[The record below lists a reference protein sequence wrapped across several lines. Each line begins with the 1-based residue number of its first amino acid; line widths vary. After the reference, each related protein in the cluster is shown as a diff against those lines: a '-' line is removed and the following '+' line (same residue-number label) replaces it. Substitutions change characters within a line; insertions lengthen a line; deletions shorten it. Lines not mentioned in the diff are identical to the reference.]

1 MNSLSRKVLCT
12 ITAVLVAFIIVC
24 INCYADTISY
34 DASADGEGNR
44 VTVTL
49 ESDDSGEYGVTVS
62 GSGAMKDYGEW
73 DAPDELLGKTISS
86 VTVEEGVTYIGDN
99 FMNTFSVDSGSMSSV
114 KLPDSLIEIGSGSFK
129 GCSNV
134 NSIVIPSNVQKIGEE
149 AFWLD
154 VLENDRTITIN
165 GIDVDFDE
173 TAFGFMMP
181 PFEEYRLIFN
191 IYVGGQT
198 EENVLPYAEEDPFGN
213 PYPATINKM
222 DAFKY
227 DENDSTKVIAFLASF
242 TTVIMPDSARIISS
256 TAFQNDNGKSIV
268 SLDLNKVE
276 KVEADA
282 LKGITSL
289 KTIYAYNT
297 ALGQNG
303 ALEEGAFAGL
313 DDDVTVYYKGDS
325 VKSAFQEFGI
335 TNFVELQPFKTTAAK
350 DISKTVETGT
360 EEEIDLNGMFDALY
374 DTTLTETYILKKGDL
389 VIESGDCAS
398 HKYLFKAETAGEYEL
413 LFKAKDSDNVESED
427 VYTIAYTV
435 LDNKTPYIKSSS
447 KHSKVRALVKNQ
459 YSFDLQPIFM
469 DDDEGD
475 QLTYYYTR
483 DLSKNG
489 MQTSSTFR
497 STIDSFSPT
506 KVSERRASYL
516 QFLAKEEQIYFYAV
530 DRFGRK
536 SDFYTLTVVP
546 HSCSLEITADD
557 PADLK
562 GVTKMMIKTA
572 DDTEVE
578 PVETVNG
585 VAYYDLDDLESY
597 KYVVKKKGF
606 QTVEQEFIQNQNA
619 ENINWKGM
627 AYTVA
632 LEKDTNYDSAAAVDA
647 KIDAIGEVALSDESK
662 AAIKDARDAYDAL
675 DDAAKELV
683 EGYDKLVIAEK
694 TLAVLQGQA
703 DLEQANQDKQ
713 DAIDAKTKAET
724 DLAAA
729 KTALEQAN
737 TDKQAALDAK
747 TKAETDLAAANAA
760 LEQANTD
767 KQAALDAKAKA
778 ETDLAAANTALEKAN
793 TDRQAALDAK
803 TKAEAD
809 LVAANTALEQANKDK
824 QDAIDA
830 KEKAEA
836 DLEKA
841 NQKNQSASDEVAAL
855 KEKIAAM
862 ELTVKGLKVKS
873 KGRKFTIR
881 WKKNAKAEGYK
892 VQYKLEN
899 GKKFKTLKTVKKAKV
914 ISKKLKKGKKYQF
927 RVATYKT
934 VGGKKVYGKWTDVKT
949 VKCK

>member
-12 ITAVLVAFIIVC
+12 ITAVLVTFIIVC

-44 VTVTL
+44 ITVTL

-114 KLPDSLIEIGSGSFK
+114 KLPDSLMEIGSGSFK

-374 DTTLTETYILKKGDL
+374 DTTLTETYILKKGDS

-632 LEKDTNYDSAAAVDA
+632 LEKDANYDSAAAVDA

-675 DDAAKELV
+675 DDAAKSLV
-683 EGYDKLVIAEK
+683 EKYDKLMIAEK
-694 TLAVLQGQA
+694 TIEVLQKEEDLISAQNDLQSAKEKLNKALGNDTPEEDINNLIGQVEQAKA
-703 DLEQANQDKQ
+703 DLA
-713 DAIDAKTKAET
+713 DAQNN
-724 DLAAA
+724 LMS
-729 KTALEQAN
+729 
-737 TDKQAALDAK
+737 
-747 TKAETDLAAANAA
+747 
-760 LEQANTD
+760 
-767 KQAALDAKAKA
+767 
-778 ETDLAAANTALEKAN
+778 ALEKLN
-793 TDRQAALDAK
+793 EALNNEVSVDDIDK
-803 TKAEAD
+803 LIGQINHIKAELINAQ
-809 LVAANTALEQANKDK
+809 NELELANKDK
-824 QDAIDA
+824 QAS
-830 KEKAEA
+830 A
-836 DLEKA
+836 DEITALKG
-841 NQKNQSASDEVAAL
+841 KLAAL
-855 KEKIAAM
+855 E
-862 ELTVKGLKVKS
+862 LKVKGFKVTS
-873 KGRKFTIR
+873 KGRKFTVK
-881 WKKNAKAEGYK
+881 WKKNAKADGYR
-892 VQYKLEN
+892 VQYKLS
-899 GKKFKTLKTVKKAKV
+899 GAKKFKTLKTLTKTKTVT
-914 ISKKLKKGKKYQF
+914 KKLKKGKKYEF
-927 RVATYKT
+927 RVATYKK
-934 VGGKKVYGKWTDVKT
+934 VNGKKVFGKWTEAKI